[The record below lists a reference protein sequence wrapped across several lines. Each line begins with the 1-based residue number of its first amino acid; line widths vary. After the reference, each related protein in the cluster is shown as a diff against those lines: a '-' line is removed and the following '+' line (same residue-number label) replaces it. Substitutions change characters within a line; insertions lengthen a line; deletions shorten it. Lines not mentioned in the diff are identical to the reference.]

1 MRAPQSLQ
9 PASCRL
15 FESNETLVGCIIPSH
30 RHRRLWSC
38 TPGFDQSV
46 PCRQYG
52 DASWFPG
59 LAALASSSEGI
70 AAIYA
75 AKRRQLQSPLAIC
88 VGDAFDIPRYA
99 ETEHLP
105 RGCTCD
111 FALALLVHLT

>member
-1 MRAPQSLQ
+1 MYA
-9 PASCRL
+9 
-15 FESNETLVGCIIPSH
+15 GY
-30 RHRRLWSC
+30 
-38 TPGFDQSV
+38 FDQSV
-46 PCRQYG
+46 PCRQCG
-52 DASWFPG
+52 DACWFPG

-88 VGDAFDIPRYA
+88 VGDAFDIPRFA

-111 FALALLVHLT
+111 FALALLVHLTWLQRAPELPAATTASCLTCLVQQDAAEQ

>member
-1 MRAPQSLQ
+1 MSSRQCPDIQF
-9 PASCRL
+9 L
-15 FESNETLVGCIIPSH
+15 F
-30 RHRRLWSC
+30 
-38 TPGFDQSV
+38 
-46 PCRQYG
+46 
-52 DASWFPG
+52 AG

-105 RGCTCD
+105 RGCNARVCVC
-111 FALALLVHLT
+111 AACSVELAAACA